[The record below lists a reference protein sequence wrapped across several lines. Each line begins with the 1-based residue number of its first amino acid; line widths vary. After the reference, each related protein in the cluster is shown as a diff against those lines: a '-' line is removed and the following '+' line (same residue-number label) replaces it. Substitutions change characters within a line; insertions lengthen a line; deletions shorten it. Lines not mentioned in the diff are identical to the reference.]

1 MAYFIWYQNFNII
14 LLRVKCYC
22 LEHHGD
28 NLKQIETPQ
37 ESCSKMAGGHPG
49 VKLKL
54 GFDRPNQKC
63 IIIQHEKIMHI

>member
-1 MAYFIWYQNFNII
+1 MSTNTCFKMRPKVIWYQNFNII
-14 LLRVKCYC
+14 LLRVKCYY

-37 ESCSKMAGGHPG
+37 GSCSKMVGAHPG

-54 GFDRPNQKC
+54 GFD
-63 IIIQHEKIMHI
+63 MT